1 VTAFPKPVKPEEDA
15 RLKRL
20 WNPAARPEPI
30 RPRCTCKHTWKR
42 HEHGECDHS
51 RQSCADIGC
60 EAQRCKVKGCAC
72 TSYRAQRPPP
82 KNKLPR
88 GHRKSDLGK
97 AKRTL
102 WDDWFAPYI
111 KARDG
116 NVCFT
121 CGQVVTGGDLQ
132 AGHMFPGRT
141 GALLFD
147 PLVVKS
153 QCSDCNRG
161 KRGCTAVFIARYIAL
176 HGTGQFE
183 VVVART
189 SRDMQWRTHEIRE
202 LIEALK
208 RERDEPGYYES
219 FYEARYGLSK
229 EAVDAQAA
237 GRPEGEEGEAG
248 AVARARDGRGE
259 GDHGEAPP
267 GGQSEV
273 EAG

>member
-1 VTAFPKPVKPEEDA
+1 MTAFPKPEKPDSLA
-15 RLKRL
+15 KDLQTLRAFGK
-20 WNPAARPEPI
+20 
-30 RPRCTCKHTWKR
+30 PRCRTCGGAWAR
-42 HEHGECDHS
+42 HKENARGFKEAMKAGECEKY
-51 RQSCADIGC
+51 QP
-60 EAQRCKVKGCAC
+60 K
-72 TSYRAQRPPP
+72 RPPP

-116 NVCFT
+116 NACFT
-121 CGQVVTGGDLQ
+121 CDRVVTGVELQ

-153 QCSDCNRG
+153 QCVFCNKG
-161 KRGCTAVFIARYIAL
+161 KRGNTAVFVARYIAK
-176 HGTGQFE
+176 HGSVQFE

-208 RERDEPGYYES
+208 RDRDEPGYYES
-219 FYEARYGLSK
+219 FYEARYGLTK
-229 EAVDAQAA
+229 EAV
-237 GRPEGEEGEAG
+237 
-248 AVARARDGRGE
+248 
-259 GDHGEAPP
+259 
-267 GGQSEV
+267 
-273 EAG
+273 